1 MSINM
6 VPRLVG
12 EFDRMIEEIRLVA
25 RAAIVTSGQAGTTAT
40 QTNSRT
46 FRVTTSSDAQV
57 RGMTLAITLT
67 ESATPAGLTVAATD
81 DLVST

>member
-6 VPRLVG
+6 MPSLVQ
-12 EFDRMIEEIRLVA
+12 EFDRQVEEIRLVA
-25 RAAIVTSGQAGTTAT
+25 RAAIVASGQSGTTTT

-67 ESATPAGLTVAATD
+67 ESGSPGGLTVAATD
-81 DLVST
+81 DVVRT